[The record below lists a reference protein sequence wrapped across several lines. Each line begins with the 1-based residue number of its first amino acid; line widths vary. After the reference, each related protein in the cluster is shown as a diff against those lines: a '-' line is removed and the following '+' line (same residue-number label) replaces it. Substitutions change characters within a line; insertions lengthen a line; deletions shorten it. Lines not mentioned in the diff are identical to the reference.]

1 MGYRGRVLTE
11 LPDADDLVE
20 PESLAG
26 PDHPMRQVTRE
37 VAFEGGWSP
46 GRAARIA
53 ELFDSLAPGWTAD
66 HAGPVR
72 TAPLRDALRRG
83 GLDPAGR
90 WLELGSGTGVGTVE
104 LAATVS
110 RLVAVDLSAG
120 MLANAPDV
128 APRVRADASVLP
140 FAGAAF
146 DVAVLVNMLLFPAEL
161 DRVLTQGGK
170 LVWVNTLGDRTP
182 IHLPPADVLA
192 ALPGRWRGV
201 TARAGSGFWAV
212 FDRAA

>member
-1 MGYRGRVLTE
+1 MGVVLRE

-20 PESLAG
+20 PEAVGG
-26 PDHPMRQVTRE
+26 PDHPMRQVTRQ
-37 VAFEGGWSP
+37 VAFEDGWSP
-46 GRAARIA
+46 GRASKVAD
-53 ELFDSLAPGWTAD
+53 LFDSLAAGWTAD
-66 HAGPVR
+66 HSGAVR

-83 GLDPAGR
+83 DLDPNGC

-104 LAATVS
+104 LASVVN

-120 MLANAPDV
+120 MLANAPAV

-140 FAGAAF
+140 FPDAAF

-161 DRVLTQGGK
+161 SRVLTGAGK
-170 LVWVNTLGDRTP
+170 VVWVNTLGDRTP
-182 IHLPPADVLA
+182 IHLPPADVIA
-192 ALPGRWRGV
+192 ALPGAWQGV

-212 FDRAA
+212 FHRTA